1 MNRKLL
7 KALDANGFVT
17 IDFPEGS
24 VKVNPDTLQVY
35 TPKGY
40 PAKQR
45 ILFGYKASIITFC
58 LGNKRQKTYHLFEHR
73 LVVYLFGDAN
83 HNVINK
89 VAGGGSKY
97 EIIDHLDSNK
107 LNNLPENLQIVTK
120 RQNSSKEKTI
130 KSGLPVGVS
139 LDKRRNKY
147 QAKIQINGKR
157 KTSKCFDTPS
167 EASQA
172 YIEMLNSL

>member
-58 LGNKRQKTYHLFEHR
+58 LGNF
-73 LVVYLFGDAN
+73 
-83 HNVINK
+83 
-89 VAGGGSKY
+89 
-97 EIIDHLDSNK
+97 
-107 LNNLPENLQIVTK
+107 
-120 RQNSSKEKTI
+120 
-130 KSGLPVGVS
+130 
-139 LDKRRNKY
+139 
-147 QAKIQINGKR
+147 
-157 KTSKCFDTPS
+157 
-167 EASQA
+167 
-172 YIEMLNSL
+172 

>member
-7 KALDANGFVT
+7 KALDDNGFVT

-58 LGNKRQKTYHLFEHR
+58 LGKSCSNSNNQWITTDIVIFVE
-73 LVVYLFGDAN
+73 YL
-83 HNVINK
+83 
-89 VAGGGSKY
+89 
-97 EIIDHLDSNK
+97 
-107 LNNLPENLQIVTK
+107 
-120 RQNSSKEKTI
+120 
-130 KSGLPVGVS
+130 
-139 LDKRRNKY
+139 
-147 QAKIQINGKR
+147 
-157 KTSKCFDTPS
+157 
-167 EASQA
+167 
-172 YIEMLNSL
+172 

>member
-7 KALDANGFVT
+7 KALDDNGFVT

-83 HNVINK
+83 HN
-89 VAGGGSKY
+89 
-97 EIIDHLDSNK
+97 L
-107 LNNLPENLQIVTK
+107 
-120 RQNSSKEKTI
+120 
-130 KSGLPVGVS
+130 S
-139 LDKRRNKY
+139 L
-147 QAKIQINGKR
+147 IHI
-157 KTSKCFDTPS
+157 S
-167 EASQA
+167 EPTRP
-172 YIEMLNSL
+172 